1 MFVKCCRWEIC
12 VIVRYLLDQK
22 ENKIPPASETIATV
36 QIAPKICQVQPPQ
49 YAHSAPDFI
58 EISSLSAQL

>member
-1 MFVKCCRWEIC
+1 M
-12 VIVRYLLDQK
+12 RYLLDQK